1 MLTWD
6 SVTSQT
12 LGRQRSWNPSQT
24 TRRCK
29 QSQLSIRTHNF
40 FQWHTF
46 IYDNFF
52 QRPCEQIAKDERL
65 RDFSRSVCRQ
75 QRRVFKSAITQT
87 VQTAEVISM
96 ADIVDVDKPARWE
109 KLTVE
114 QDRSKIKIRQT
125 CRQFLQTD
133 RQFCRQTYRQTCKL
147 FRLTVRQ
154 LARDMFRIKG
164 VISWSISF
172 ESECGRQPAESPL
185 WPVESCVFLFCP
197 GQPAVSYRSVCCRWD
212 FHVVPPVELQLL
224 RPGGCVCIF
233 CSDSWT
239 PVVMTTGGCVVCIY
253 AWWDGS
259 Q

>member
-1 MLTWD
+1 M
-6 SVTSQT
+6 TSIED
-12 LGRQRSWNPSQT
+12 L
-24 TRRCK
+24 
-29 QSQLSIRTHNF
+29 
-40 FQWHTF
+40 
-46 IYDNFF
+46 
-52 QRPCEQIAKDERL
+52 
-65 RDFSRSVCRQ
+65 
-75 QRRVFKSAITQT
+75 
-87 VQTAEVISM
+87 
-96 ADIVDVDKPARWE
+96 DKAARWQ
-109 KLTVE
+109 KLTE
-114 QDRSKIKIRQT
+114 KQDQSKIKIRQAFAV
-125 CRQFLQTD
+125 RFSDRHFADRLTD
-133 RQFCRQTYRQTCKL
+133 RL
-147 FRLTVRQ
+147 FRLIVRQ
-154 LARDMFRIKG
+154 SARDMFRIKG

-172 ESECGRQPAESPL
+172 ESVCGRQPAESPL